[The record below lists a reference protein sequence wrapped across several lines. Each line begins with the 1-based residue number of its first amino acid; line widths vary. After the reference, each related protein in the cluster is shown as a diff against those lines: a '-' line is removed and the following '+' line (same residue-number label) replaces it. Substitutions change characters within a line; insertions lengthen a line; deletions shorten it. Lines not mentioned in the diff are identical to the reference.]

1 MVPFLMIFLGD
12 FLMTIYSAMGGLKA
26 VVDGHY
32 TVGVDYFE
40 DISKVQKQH
49 GLRCFGMVMYV
60 GYRF

>member
-1 MVPFLMIFLGD
+1 
-12 FLMTIYSAMGGLKA
+12 MTIYSAMGGLKA

-49 GLRCFGMVMYV
+49 GLRCYGLVMSV